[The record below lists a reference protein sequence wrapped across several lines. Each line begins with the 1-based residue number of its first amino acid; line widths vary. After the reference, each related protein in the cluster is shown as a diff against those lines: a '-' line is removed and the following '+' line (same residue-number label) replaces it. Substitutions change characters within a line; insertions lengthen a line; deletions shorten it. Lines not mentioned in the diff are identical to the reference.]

1 MRMMAV
7 EDGCHP
13 DENVV
18 ALKATL
24 LTILSCLTPTGE
36 MPRRIG
42 RWGRREAGTRT
53 KPRTEP
59 HTPFPWI
66 KPKKTMNK
74 FSMKG

>member
-42 RWGRREAGTRT
+42 RWGRREAG
-53 KPRTEP
+53 PTESTSVGDENQATHRATHP
-59 HTPFPWI
+59 IPLD
-66 KPKKTMNK
+66 
-74 FSMKG
+74 